1 MYTVTEK
8 ELISIIETLKEFR
21 DIFLVQQLRR
31 YTDHKKLPV
40 NNLTPIK
47 NQDVDLYLKIIFCRQ
62 NIQGNNKQY
71 HMHNNNYPIMVLKI
85 LQRRLITQQELCQKT
100 MTSMNYLKICFLYIL
115 RRLSDINVNTPD

>member
-21 DIFLVQQLRR
+21 AIFLVQQLRR

-71 HMHNNNYPIMVLKI
+71 QMHNNNYPIMVLKI
-85 LQRRLITQQELCQKT
+85 LQTRLITQQELCQKT

-115 RRLSDINVNTPD
+115 RRLSDINVNNPD

>member
-1 MYTVTEK
+1 MRYSVTEK

-47 NQDVDLYLKIIFCRQ
+47 N
-62 NIQGNNKQY
+62 
-71 HMHNNNYPIMVLKI
+71 
-85 LQRRLITQQELCQKT
+85 
-100 MTSMNYLKICFLYIL
+100 
-115 RRLSDINVNTPD
+115 